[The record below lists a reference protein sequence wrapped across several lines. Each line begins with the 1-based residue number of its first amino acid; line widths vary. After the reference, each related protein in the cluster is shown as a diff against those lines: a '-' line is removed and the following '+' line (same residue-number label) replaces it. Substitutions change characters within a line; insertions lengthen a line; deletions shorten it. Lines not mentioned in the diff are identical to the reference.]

1 MLRAGVQNNKPQ
13 DRPYGEK
20 RTIPITPHTSLW
32 GAAPA
37 GSAIVTGATEGR
49 FFRLYLQV
57 WTSDGPSSFAY
68 IYCHR

>member
-37 GSAIVTGATEGR
+37 GLAIVTGATEGP
-49 FFRLYLQV
+49 LLQTLSPGV
-57 WTSDGPSSFAY
+57 D
-68 IYCHR
+68 I